1 MNPTSRTLPKR
12 STKPYLLL
20 TLTALSG
27 EFPAGQAD
35 RLGSPTYFESVVK
48 SLKKAGLLRTYYKNG
63 HRGYRLTLKA
73 KELLLA
79 DQPAR
84 FSFFLTGSSET
95 NHPKSE
101 VTRRLRL
108 HRIAESIV
116 TMIGADVAIFRDEKP
131 HVFFPEGA
139 SAPQAL
145 DMPAP
150 AFYTSREIKE
160 VGTELAQI
168 RGARA
173 VGVLLTTDRI
183 FLTYNTGGAAEMKW
197 EYKSKM
203 RAKALMKTILCQHRL
218 PSQYGPD
225 AVQAL
230 LMGRD
235 MEIVKQILMGQRT
248 GNHNYFIFDGNY
260 DHFYYIPNNHAGEI
274 MLKLLCSE
282 ALSAELD
289 GILRQNLMPRQ
300 AGGVIEN
307 DATDAQGDP
316 VLFAYLLDLPRILR
330 FDRALELQ
338 DRQGTVICFDFQA
351 EVLRQFCCKNI
362 SFEVINLQ
370 KYERGILHQ
379 A

>member
-1 MNPTSRTLPKR
+1 
-12 STKPYLLL
+12 
-20 TLTALSG
+20 
-27 EFPAGQAD
+27 
-35 RLGSPTYFESVVK
+35 
-48 SLKKAGLLRTYYKNG
+48 
-63 HRGYRLTLKA
+63 
-73 KELLLA
+73 
-79 DQPAR
+79 
-84 FSFFLTGSSET
+84 
-95 NHPKSE
+95 
-101 VTRRLRL
+101 
-108 HRIAESIV
+108 
-116 TMIGADVAIFRDEKP
+116 
-131 HVFFPEGA
+131 
-139 SAPQAL
+139 
-145 DMPAP
+145 
-150 AFYTSREIKE
+150 
-160 VGTELAQI
+160 
-168 RGARA
+168 
-173 VGVLLTTDRI
+173 
-183 FLTYNTGGAAEMKW
+183 
-197 EYKSKM
+197 
-203 RAKALMKTILCQHRL
+203 
-218 PSQYGPD
+218 
-225 AVQAL
+225 
-230 LMGRD
+230 
-235 MEIVKQILMGQRT
+235 MGQRT